1 MISQQILDTIRTD
14 LIESGK
20 DDRYKLDSYIF
31 VMRSLDFYHTK
42 AGEIRHYSGKELSKG
57 MLEFAAKQYGPLAL
71 EILNNWGIFKTDD
84 LGHIVYNLITIGLIK
99 KTEKDSVYDF
109 YNVID
114 LKSFFSKQKYFQI
127 EKDSIKSIKE
137 S

>member
-1 MISQQILDTIRTD
+1 MISQQILNKIRKE

-20 DDRYKLDSYIF
+20 DPRYKLDSYIF

-42 AGEIRHYSGKELSKG
+42 AGEVRHYSGQELVKG
-57 MLEFAAKQYGPLAL
+57 MLEFAAKQYGPLACD
-71 EILNNWGIFKTDD
+71 ILKNWGIEKTDD
-84 LGHIVYNLITIGLIK
+84 FGHIVYNLITIGLIK
-99 KTEKDSVYDF
+99 KTEDDSVCDF

-114 LKSFFSKQKYFQI
+114 FKTFFSKQQYFKI
-127 EKDSIKSIKE
+127 DKENIKSIKE